1 MRNNAEDVGAVGLGS
16 NADLSLCKLLSQ
28 EDVVLGD
35 KTDGPNGLENDR
47 DGRAKDT
54 RIPMADLC

>member
-28 EDVVLGD
+28 EDLVLSD
-35 KTDGPNGLENDR
+35 KTDGRNGLENDR
-47 DGRAKDT
+47 DGRGKGHMYT
-54 RIPMADLC
+54 HG